1 MKKSERIMR
10 VGQIDGTAV
19 GIAAERGL
27 KLEVESETQGVK
39 TGKEELMPKIARVAH
54 LEAKIIMVWT

>member
-1 MKKSERIMR
+1 MR